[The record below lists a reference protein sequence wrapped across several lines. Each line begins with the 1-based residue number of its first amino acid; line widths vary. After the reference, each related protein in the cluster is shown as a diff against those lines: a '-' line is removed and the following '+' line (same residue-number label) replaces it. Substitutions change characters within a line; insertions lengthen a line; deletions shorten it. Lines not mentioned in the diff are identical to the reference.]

1 MIIMK
6 NYISKLKIERLQ
18 RASLHAKMPSV
29 IVILIFA
36 FLVIGSNDAHAGTII
51 KSPAYLGLQRGLV
64 GCWSFDGSYTKAPD
78 CSGNNN
84 TGTLTN
90 GPTKTTGKVGQ
101 ALKFD
106 GTDDYGTIPHST
118 PLEITGDLTISGWV
132 KYNTAFGG
140 RYCFSKGDA
149 WNRNTPWTIG
159 CDGAGIISFSHNNS
173 TAGNGAEIVSP
184 AGSIPLLVW
193 KQFAVVRNTVAST
206 LSMYIDGVLVAG
218 PTAYTI
224 TPTANGKQ
232 ITLAAEEALNNFSP
246 LVFDE
251 LRIYNR
257 ALSATEVNRLYRIG
271 LGSTANHGT
280 SASNFDKGLVG
291 HWTFDGPD
299 ISGTRAKD
307 RSGNNNH
314 GTLTN
319 GPKQTIGK
327 VGQAL
332 DFDGVNDYIDGTDI
346 DFATGPFTISTW
358 LKATSTVSG
367 PLIHKFQDS
376 LNQNYYIYYDGN
388 GNVMVG
394 LYDGSDWQEVNYN
407 GGFNDG
413 QWHNIVML
421 VTATQIGLYVDGQS
435 RGTPDT
441 HDNSFPT
448 NDAVFNI
455 GRINSGDSYFP
466 GTIDEVRIYNRALSA
481 AEINRLYQSTQSKYN
496 SSQTDS
502 LLKGLVGHWTFDGP
516 DISGTRAKDRSG
528 NNNHGTLTNSP
539 TKTTGKI
546 GQALDFDG
554 SNDYVSLSN
563 GSALQIT
570 NGSISVW
577 AYQTQE
583 DNAIEY
589 TIFNYPRTANNT
601 TTAYRFYKY
610 DDADTL
616 IFRIQDTQTATANTN
631 SSLNKWKHYVVTW
644 DGSNIN
650 FYENGVNIGT
660 VVQTVTPSYSSPDPP
675 LIGAIAGASPWMG
688 RLDEL
693 RIYNRALSA
702 AEIQKLYNMG
712 H

>member
-140 RYCFSKGDA
+140 RYCFGKGDA
-149 WNRNTPWTIG
+149 WNRNTPWTIE
-159 CDGAGIISFSHNNS
+159 CNGAGTISFFHNNS

-206 LSMYIDGVLVAG
+206 LSMYIHGVLVAG

-232 ITLAAEEALNNFSP
+232 ITLAAEEALNNFSS

-251 LRIYNR
+251 FRIYNR

-358 LKATSTVSG
+358 FKATSTVSG

-466 GTIDEVRIYNRALSA
+466 GTIRITT
-481 AEINRLYQSTQSKYN
+481 IN
-496 SSQTDS
+496 SSDIKNCIICWKRVIMSIRCTPRLTVYIKPNLGCSHQHNNIVPLSIIKTPIIVN
-502 LLKGLVGHWTFDGP
+502 LLP
-516 DISGTRAKDRSG
+516 IR
-528 NNNHGTLTNSP
+528 
-539 TKTTGKI
+539 
-546 GQALDFDG
+546 
-554 SNDYVSLSN
+554 
-563 GSALQIT
+563 
-570 NGSISVW
+570 
-577 AYQTQE
+577 
-583 DNAIEY
+583 
-589 TIFNYPRTANNT
+589 TI
-601 TTAYRFYKY
+601 
-610 DDADTL
+610 
-616 IFRIQDTQTATANTN
+616 I
-631 SSLNKWKHYVVTW
+631 
-644 DGSNIN
+644 
-650 FYENGVNIGT
+650 
-660 VVQTVTPSYSSPDPP
+660 
-675 LIGAIAGASPWMG
+675 
-688 RLDEL
+688 
-693 RIYNRALSA
+693 
-702 AEIQKLYNMG
+702 
-712 H
+712 